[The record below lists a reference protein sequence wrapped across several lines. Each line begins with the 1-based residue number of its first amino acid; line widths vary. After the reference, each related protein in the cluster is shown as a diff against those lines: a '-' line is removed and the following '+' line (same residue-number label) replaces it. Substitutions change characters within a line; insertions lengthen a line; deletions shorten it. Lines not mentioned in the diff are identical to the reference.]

1 LGSEGQG
8 PGQELSVLDW
18 FKSLLRL
25 KPVPLP
31 DEEEAPWAEELPSL
45 MEVRQAREA
54 KPAFRPRGVHF
65 RLPLALLFALVAQ
78 ARLELRS
85 EPIVLS
91 VALYVLAAVL
101 AGLAIWAGD
110 LKVGRPRQAEEVGV
124 SPTQVRVTFLAAAA
138 VLSLLTWITSENN
151 LFRFSTVI
159 FWFSA
164 ITCIVLALWEGDIS
178 VRGISVRL
186 RKWWDQNRKHVR
198 ISTWSLL
205 VLAVLGLSV
214 YFRFAQLTTVPLEM
228 WSDHAEKLRDLTDVL
243 NGQTK
248 IFFRDNTGREGMQ
261 FYLAAATTMLLDTGI
276 SFITLKIGTVLAGV
290 LTLPYIY
297 LFAREFGGRKVALAA
312 LFLAGVAYWPNT
324 ISRFGLRFPL
334 YALFAAPAMYHLL
347 RGLRLRQ
354 RNHLL
359 LCGLFTGF
367 GLHGYSPARVIPLVV
382 VLGVVLF
389 MLHRTSRGQ
398 RREFVAWLVACGLV
412 ALIVFLPLLRVVAD
426 IPEAFFYRMMTRVSD
441 TERAFSGNPLAIFG
455 SNVLKG
461 LGMFGWDNGEI
472 WAITLTHR
480 PELDWVTG
488 ALFTIGVA
496 ITLVRYIRKRNWQDL
511 FILISIV
518 VLMLPSTLSIAFPN
532 ENPAPN
538 RAIGAIVP
546 VFTLA
551 AIPLAAIPEWVKSRW
566 KDRRANWIGRFV
578 MLGLLMIVL
587 VTNYSLT
594 FDEFATHIRE
604 VHLNTS
610 DAGKVIRAFAE
621 TTGTYDTAHVIP
633 FPYWVDTRLV
643 GIVAGQGVTDFAT
656 WPDELEGLIAE
667 PRPQLFILHITDT
680 DSLELLQSLFPGG
693 TVNRW
698 EADID
703 SRDFIIYSVPAR
715 LHLLAESSP

>member
-243 NGQTK
+243 NGQTQ

-667 PRPQLFILHITDT
+667 PRPQLFILHINDT